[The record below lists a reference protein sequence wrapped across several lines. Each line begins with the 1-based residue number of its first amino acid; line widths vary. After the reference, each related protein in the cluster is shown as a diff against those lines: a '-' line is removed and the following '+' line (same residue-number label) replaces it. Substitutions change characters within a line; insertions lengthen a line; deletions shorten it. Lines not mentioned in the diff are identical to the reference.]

1 MTNAILSTELAE
13 EFRSKLRSI
22 VTDQSLRYSEDRYEL
37 QQTVN
42 GTLGWCAGKLI
53 YFRPLRERIYDQ
65 QIMLSLKLCKVD
77 MDSLEGLRWVD
88 PWMRDE
94 ITRAVE
100 ECIHYAFQMFRC
112 ISNTINFS
120 LSFLLDL

>member
-22 VTDQSLRYSEDRYEL
+22 VTDQSLWYSEDRYDL
-37 QQTVN
+37 QQTAN
-42 GTLGWCAGKLI
+42 GTLGCCAGKLI
-53 YFRPLRERIYDQ
+53 SFRPLRERICDQ

-88 PWMRDE
+88 PWMRGFF
-94 ITRAVE
+94 IRS
-100 ECIHYAFQMFRC
+100 IR
-112 ISNTINFS
+112 
-120 LSFLLDL
+120 